1 LRRIRISFAPNS
13 GARSRIIIGP
23 DLPEAKAGPDKQE
36 EREAMSKAP
45 KKAAAPSE
53 PAPAAAPATSPAKSL
68 LARKVEKPVEQKS
81 KPPIDEAIEI
91 ALAAASTAVDSAQ
104 EIQRLR
110 GEVQTLVQGS
120 RRNNKILFYA
130 TFLIL
135 VFAGAGVFG
144 SLVFFKRAYNEFE
157 AVAKVNREAL
167 IVFAGEINGLVAAS
181 KKIDEAL
188 KASSQMTAANQALN
202 EEVSKNLQA
211 LTLAQ
216 NALAQKIPP
225 ANLYDKSFSQLQKG
239 IDELVNANKA
249 MATRIAELQAR
260 PVAPPTPPAATIK
273 PPVQA
278 KPQSSEANAAARQRA
293 EAARQREMIRFP

>member
-1 LRRIRISFAPNS
+1 
-13 GARSRIIIGP
+13 
-23 DLPEAKAGPDKQE
+23 
-36 EREAMSKAP
+36 MSKAP
-45 KKAAAPSE
+45 KKAAAPTE
-53 PAPAAAPATSPAKSL
+53 AAPAAAPAEASAATPAKSL
-68 LARKVEKPVEQKS
+68 LARKIEKPAEQKS

-110 GEVQTLVQGS
+110 GEVQTLVLGS

-216 NALAQKIPP
+216 NAIAQKIPP

-260 PVAPPTPPAATIK
+260 PVAPPTPPAAAVR